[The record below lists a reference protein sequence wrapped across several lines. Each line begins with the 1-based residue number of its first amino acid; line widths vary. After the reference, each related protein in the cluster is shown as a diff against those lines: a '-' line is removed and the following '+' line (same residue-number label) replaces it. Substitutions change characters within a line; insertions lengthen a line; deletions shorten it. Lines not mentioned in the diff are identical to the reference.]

1 MHKILAAAVLAAG
14 LITQAQ
20 AEQAL
25 VQNLIVRLKPTA
37 EPTRE
42 APQAARE
49 RMRAVAGAAGVA
61 MADERM
67 VGTRHH
73 LLRLPAAQSGEALDA
88 TMRRLRLHPD
98 VSDVEPDVRIKRLA
112 VPNDTNYAGQQ
123 WNLQAPTQY
132 PSAINMPAA
141 WDISTGR
148 PQGVVAVLDV
158 GVRLTHP
165 DLAGKLLPGYDFVSE
180 VEYSND
186 GNGRDADP
194 SDPGD
199 WVSTADKQSPLF
211 SSCDVEASSWHGT
224 FIAGQI
230 AAASNNGLGV
240 AGIDWQGKI
249 VPVRIAGKCGALLS
263 DLLDGM
269 RWAAGLS
276 VQGAPVNTT
285 PARIL
290 NLSFG
295 GDAACSP
302 SYQDV
307 IDEITAA
314 GALLVV
320 AAGNGSGVL
329 KRPADC
335 RGVLAV
341 GAVQDDGRKASYS
354 DFGAGMGLMAPGG
367 SSSRGIY
374 SLDNAGSMA
383 PAADTYGFKNGT
395 SFSSPQAAGVA
406 SLMLAQNPALTPAQ
420 LVLRMQDATRPHVRV
435 AGAPSCSANATTV
448 CNCDTTTCGPGLLDA
463 GASVQAATSSR
474 VPVAAIAAVPAT
486 PAGSRLVLNGSSS
499 QPGAGS
505 SIASYQWI
513 QVAGTPVQISNAN
526 AAQASVQLP
535 SGTDDYRFSLRVTNS
550 AGLRDE
556 ASVSLHV
563 EGNGDDGDGG
573 GGGSTGLLW
582 GAALWLVA
590 ATAWYLRRRNAR
602 TERAASVR
610 S

>member
-20 AEQAL
+20 AEQAP

-37 EPTRE
+37 EPARE

-49 RMRAVAGAAGVA
+49 RMRSVAGDAGVA
-61 MADERM
+61 MSDERM

-73 LLRLPAAQSGEALDA
+73 LLRLPVAQSGEALDA

-112 VPNDTNYAGQQ
+112 VPNDPSYASQQ
-123 WNLQAPTQY
+123 WNLQASTQY
-132 PSAINMPAA
+132 ASAINMPAA

-148 PQGVVAVLDV
+148 AQGVVAVLDV

-180 VEYSND
+180 VEYAND

-199 WVSTADKQSPLF
+199 WVSAADKRSSLF
-211 SSCDVEASSWHGT
+211 SSCDVEDSSWHGT

-230 AAASNNGLGV
+230 GAATNNGLGV

-249 VPVRIAGKCGALLS
+249 LPVRIAGKCGALLS

-276 VQGAPVNTT
+276 VQGAPVNPT

-295 GDAACSP
+295 GDAACSA

-320 AAGNGSGVL
+320 AAGNGAGPL
-329 KRPADC
+329 MRPADC

-354 DFGAGMGLMAPGG
+354 DFGARMGLMAPGG
-367 SSSRGIY
+367 SSARGLY
-374 SLDNAGSMA
+374 SLDNTGTTT
-383 PAADTYGFKNGT
+383 PGNDTYGLKAGT
-395 SFSSPQAAGVA
+395 SFSSPQAAAVA

-420 LVLRMQDATRPHVRV
+420 LVVRMQDATRPHVSV
-435 AGAPSCSANATTV
+435 AGSPSCSANGGV
-448 CNCDTTTCGPGLLDA
+448 PCNCNTATCGPGLLDA
-463 GASVQAATSSR
+463 GAAVLAATSNR
-474 VPVAAIAAVPAT
+474 PPVAAIAPVPET
-486 PAGSRLVLNGSSS
+486 QAGTRVTLNGSASL
-499 QPGAGS
+499 PGAAGS
-505 SIASYQWI
+505 ITSYLWTQTGGPS
-513 QVAGTPVQISNAN
+513 VPISNASS
-526 AAQASVQLP
+526 AQASVQVP
-535 SGTDDYRFSLRVTNS
+535 DSGTAYVFSLQVTNS
-550 AGLRDE
+550 NGLRDVS
-556 ASVSLHV
+556 SVEVTTAPS
-563 EGNGDDGDGG
+563 EGGS
-573 GGGSTGLLW
+573 GGGSTGWLW

-590 ATAWYLRRRNAR
+590 GLAWAARRRR
-602 TERAASVR
+602 QL
-610 S
+610 

>member
-14 LITQAQ
+14 LITQVQ
-20 AEQAL
+20 AEQAP

-37 EPTRE
+37 ESTRE

-61 MADERM
+61 MTDERM

-112 VPNDTNYAGQQ
+112 VPNDPGYTSEQ
-123 WNLQAPTQY
+123 WNLQAPTQF
-132 PSAINMPAA
+132 PSAVNMPAA

-148 PQGVVAVLDV
+148 QQGVVAVLDV

-165 DLAGKLLPGYDFVSE
+165 DLAGKLAQGYDFVSE

-194 SDPGD
+194 TDPGD
-199 WVSTADKQSPLF
+199 WVSRADKQSPLF
-211 SSCDVEASSWHGT
+211 SSCDIEESSWHGT

-230 AAASNNGLGV
+230 AAATNNGVGV

-249 VPVRIAGKCGALLS
+249 LPVRIAGKCGALLS

-276 VQGAPVNTT
+276 VQGAPVNAT

-320 AAGNGSGVL
+320 AAGNGNGPL
-329 KRPADC
+329 MRPADC

-341 GAVQDDGRKASYS
+341 GAVQEDGRKASYS
-354 DFGAGMGLMAPGG
+354 DFGARMGLMAPGG
-367 SSSRGIY
+367 TGSRPLY
-374 SLDNAGSMA
+374 SLDNAGTTS
-383 PAADTYGFKNGT
+383 PGIDTYGWKTGT
-395 SFSSPQAAGVA
+395 SFSSPLAAGVA

-420 LVLRMQDATRPHVRV
+420 LVLRMQDATRPHIRV
-435 AGAPSCSANATTV
+435 AGSASCSTSSTV
-448 CNCDTTTCGPGLLDA
+448 ACNCDTTTCGPGLLDA
-463 GASVQAATSSR
+463 SASVRAATSTQ
-474 VPVAAIAAVPAT
+474 VPVAAIASVAT
-486 PAGSRLVLNGSSS
+486 PAAGSAVALDGRGSRPSPSGSLV
-499 QPGAGS
+499 
-505 SIASYQWI
+505 SYQWT
-513 QVAGTPVQISNAN
+513 QVEGPAVQIVNAS

-535 SGTDDYRFSLRVTNS
+535 AGDTRYGFSLQVTSSN
-550 AGLRDE
+550 GLRD
-556 ASVSLHV
+556 ASRVSV
-563 EGNGDDGDGG
+563 TTAKSSGDN
-573 GGGSTGLLW
+573 GGGSGSGSAGWLW
-582 GAALWLVA
+582 GAGLWLVA
-590 ATAWYLRRRNAR
+590 GLAWAMRRR
-602 TERAASVR
+602 TPI
-610 S
+610 

>member
-1 MHKILAAAVLAAG
+1 MHKFLAAAVLAAG

-25 VQNLIVRLKPTA
+25 VHNLIVRLKPTA
-37 EPTRE
+37 ESTRE

-49 RMRAVAGAAGVA
+49 RMRAVASAAGVA
-61 MADERM
+61 MTDERP
-67 VGTRHH
+67 VGSRHH
-73 LLRLPAAQSGEALDA
+73 LLRLSTAQSGEALDA

-112 VPNDTNYAGQQ
+112 VPSDPSYASQQ
-123 WNLQAPTQY
+123 WNLQSSTQY

-165 DLAGKLLPGYDFVSE
+165 DLTGKLLQGYDFVSE

-199 WVSTADKQSPLF
+199 WVSSADKQSPLF
-211 SSCDVEASSWHGT
+211 STCDVEDSSWHGT

-230 AAASNNGLGV
+230 AAATNNGLGV
-240 AGIDWQGKI
+240 AGINWQGKI
-249 VPVRIAGKCGALLS
+249 LPVRIAGKCGALLS
-263 DLLDGM
+263 DLLDGI

-276 VQGAPVNTT
+276 VKDAPVNTN

-307 IDEITAA
+307 IDEITDA

-320 AAGNGSGVL
+320 AAGNGSGAL

-335 RGVLAV
+335 ARVLAV
-341 GAVQDDGRKASYS
+341 GAVQDDGRKAYYS
-354 DFGAGMGLMAPGG
+354 DFGARMGLMAPGG
-367 SSSRGIY
+367 STSRLIY
-374 SLDNAGSMA
+374 SLDNSGTTF
-383 PAADTYGFKNGT
+383 PGVDTYGWKAGT

-406 SLMLAQNPALTPAQ
+406 SLMLAQNPALTPEQ
-420 LVLRMQDATRPHVRV
+420 LVVRMQDATRPHVRV
-435 AGAPSCSANATTV
+435 QGFPSCSAIGTV
-448 CNCDTTTCGPGLLDA
+448 PCNCDTTTCGPGLLDGA
-463 GASVQAATSSR
+463 ASVAAATSTL
-474 VPVAAIAAVPAT
+474 VPVAAIAAVPAAQGGST
-486 PAGSRLVLNGSSS
+486 VVLDGRGSRSGSNG
-499 QPGAGS
+499 GGV
-505 SIASYQWI
+505 SYQWA
-513 QVAGTPVQISNAN
+513 QLEGTTVQILNPN

-535 SGTDDYRFSLRVTNS
+535 AGSDDYRFSLVVTGSN
-550 AGLRDE
+550 GLRDV
-556 ASVSLHV
+556 ATVSVKATGSSGG
-563 EGNGDDGDGG
+563 GNSGG
-573 GGGSTGLLW
+573 GGGSTGWLW

-590 ATAWYLRRRNAR
+590 GLAWATRRRTQA
-602 TERAASVR
+602 
-610 S
+610 